1 MLISKIIYAIDAF
14 TDYYFKKR
22 VYIFIHPFTIN
33 IIKIDEKSSASA
45 IRTQIKTVSLNTSDF
60 DSFSA

>member
-1 MLISKIIYAIDAF
+1 MLISKIIYAIDAL

-22 VYIFIHPFTIN
+22 VYIFYTFIHYKYN
-33 IIKIDEKSSASA
+33 EIDEKSSASA
-45 IRTQIKTVSLNTSDF
+45 IRTQIKTVSLSTSDF